1 MPPTQKQTNNPD
13 KNGKTN
19 KLKILA
25 IFSKDTNKE
34 KLIENLLV
42 EVHPAQNFSPS
53 QALQKLSG
61 SFSSPTGRRILIT
74 EVSSQPQHSLQL
86 DDTASTADLALIIVD
101 ARQGLLPQIL
111 LNTRI
116 TAMQGV
122 RQVVLAVD
130 NMDLVAYEHSHFAS
144 IEKEFQAFA
153 QDLGF
158 AEVQAIPLSAS
169 PGDNV
174 QERSPNMPWYTGP
187 SLLQALE
194 AAPSSVPATDAPMR
208 LPVEQIQQAEHEPT
222 VICGRVAA
230 GTLRPGDAV
239 RVLPS
244 GQQTRIE
251 TLQVDGHMR
260 AQAGNG
266 ETVSLTL
273 ADPLPVACGNVLV
286 AAEAPPEVADQ
297 FEVRL
302 LWLGE
307 QPMTPGRQYLL
318 QLAGQETKAT
328 VTHIKYREDSSSGAR
343 LAAKT
348 LERDAVAT
356 VNLSTSMPLVFEP
369 HAVNR
374 TLGSFV
380 LSDRQGGET
389 VGVGTIDFALRRAS
403 NIHWQALEIDKASR
417 AALKGQTPRCLWFT
431 GLSGSGKSTIASLL
445 EKRLHAEGRHTYV
458 LDGDNVRHG
467 LNRDLGFT
475 EADRVE
481 NIRRVA
487 EVAKLMTDAGLIVLV
502 SFISPFVSER
512 EMARGLFAA
521 GEFVEV
527 FVDTPLDECERRDVK
542 GLYAKAR
549 RGELK
554 NFTGID
560 SAYEPPR
567 APEVH
572 LYPAESSPQ
581 DCVEVL
587 LRVLE

>member
-1 MPPTQKQTNNPD
+1 MSYVLRGQHEEPHLRIVACGSPDDDGNPSLIECQLPENWNHSGAPTAARAGLQEVD
-13 KNGKTN
+13 YH
-19 KLKILA
+19 LLA
-25 IFSKDTNKE
+25 IE
-34 KLIENLLV
+34 GRRLLV
-42 EVHPAQNFSPS
+42 AEIPDH
-53 QALQKLSG
+53 LQY
-61 SFSSPTGRRILIT
+61 TRRLA
-74 EVSSQPQHSLQL
+74 E
-86 DDTASTADLALIIVD
+86 AAARADLALIRIE
-101 ARQGLLPQIL
+101 ASQGLLPL
-111 LNTRI
+111 TRRDTRI
-116 TAMQGV
+116 VAMMGV
-122 RQVVLAVD
+122 RRLILVVGQ
-130 NMDLVAYEHSHFAS
+130 MDRVGFDQSVFKS
-144 IEKEFQAFA
+144 IEKEFRTFA
-153 QDLGF
+153 QSLGL
-158 AEVQAIPLSAS
+158 AEVQAIPLCAS
-169 PGDNV
+169 HGDNV
-174 QERSPNMPWYTGP
+174 RERSLNMPWYTGS

-194 AAPSSVPATDAPMR
+194 AAPSQASATDGPMR
-208 LPVEQIQQAEHEPT
+208 LPIEQVLQAEHEPT
-222 VICGRVAA
+222 ILCGCLAS

-244 GQQTRIE
+244 GLQTRIE
-251 TLQVDGHMR
+251 ALRVDGQAR
-260 AQAGNG
+260 AQAGHG

-273 ADPLPVACGNVLV
+273 ADPLPVARGDVLT
-286 AAEAPPEVADQ
+286 ASEAPPEVADQ
-297 FEVRL
+297 FEARL

-307 QPMTPGRQYLL
+307 QAMTPGRQYLL
-318 QLAGQETKAT
+318 KLASQEATAT
-328 VTHIKYREDSSSGAR
+328 VTYIKYREDSSGAR

-348 LERDAVAT
+348 LERDAVAM
-356 VNLSTSMPLVFEP
+356 VNLSTATPLVFEP
-369 HAVNR
+369 HALNR

-380 LSDRQGGET
+380 LSDRQDGET
-389 VGVGTIDFALRRAS
+389 VGVGTLDFALRRAS

-512 EMARGLFAA
+512 KMARELFAA
-521 GEFVEV
+521 GEFIEV

-560 SAYEPPR
+560 SAYEPSI

-572 LYPAESSPQ
+572 LFPARSSPQ
-581 DCVEVL
+581 DCVETL
-587 LRVLE
+587 LRMLD

>member
-1 MPPTQKQTNNPD
+1 MKSLPP
-13 KNGKTN
+13 KTN
-19 KLKILA
+19 LRIISYGSPGVGKRALIKSLLTGATNLLELAIAASQLTRQREEPLCLISWEEEQLLIADMPAYRQPSQRLGVIMATADFALLLVDALDGMQPQALRDIRIAAMLGVRRVILA
-25 IFSKDTNKE
+25 VNK
-34 KLIENLLV
+34 
-42 EVHPAQNFSPS
+42 
-53 QALQKLSG
+53 
-61 SFSSPTGRRILIT
+61 
-74 EVSSQPQHSLQL
+74 
-86 DDTASTADLALIIVD
+86 
-101 ARQGLLPQIL
+101 
-111 LNTRI
+111 
-116 TAMQGV
+116 
-122 RQVVLAVD
+122 
-130 NMDLVAYEHSHFAS
+130 MDLVAYEQRRFES
-144 IEKEFQAFA
+144 IEKEFRAFA
-153 QDLGF
+153 QSLGL
-158 AEVQAIPLSAS
+158 AEVQAIPLCALH
-169 PGDNV
+169 GDNV
-174 QERSPNMPWYTGP
+174 RERSSHMPWYAGP

-194 AAPSSVPATDAPMR
+194 AAPSQAPAADAPMR
-208 LPVEQIQQAEHEPT
+208 LPVEQVLQAEREPT
-222 VICGRVAA
+222 ILCGRLAA
-230 GTLRPGDAV
+230 GTLCPGDAV

-251 TLQVDGHMR
+251 TLQIDGQVR

-273 ADPLPVACGNVLV
+273 ADPLPVARGDVLA
-286 AAEAPPEVADQ
+286 AAEALPEVADQ
-297 FEVRL
+297 FKARL

-318 QLAGQETKAT
+318 KLASQDVTAT
-328 VTHIKYREDSSSGAR
+328 VTHIKNREDSSGAR

-348 LERDAVAT
+348 LERDSVAT
-356 VNLSTSMPLVFEP
+356 VNLSTATPLVFEP

-380 LSDRQGGET
+380 MCDRQDGET

-403 NIHWQALEIDKASR
+403 NIHWQALEIDKTAR
-417 AALKGQTPRCLWFT
+417 ANLKGQTPRCLWFT
-431 GLSGSGKSTIASLL
+431 GLSGSGKSTIANLL

-487 EVAKLMTDAGLIVLV
+487 EVAKLMTDAGLLVLV
-502 SFISPFVSER
+502 SFISPFVSDR
-512 EMARGLFAA
+512 KMARELFAA
-521 GEFVEV
+521 GEFIEV

-560 SAYEPPR
+560 SAYEPSI

-572 LYPAESSPQ
+572 LFPARSSPQ
-581 DCVEVL
+581 DCVDTL
-587 LRVLE
+587 LRMLD

>member
-1 MPPTQKQTNNPD
+1 MKHLYFSPNHRESKPLRLVVCGSAGKANN
-13 KNGKTN
+13 
-19 KLKILA
+19 L
-25 IFSKDTNKE
+25 
-34 KLIENLLV
+34 LIE
-42 EVHPAQNFSPS
+42 HM
-53 QALQKLSG
+53 
-61 SFSSPTGRRILIT
+61 
-74 EVSSQPQHSLQL
+74 QL
-86 DDTASTADLALIIVD
+86 DNKSFFTFSTPTLPRVDLQELNYRFFSFERRHFLIAGTSDHPRYTHRLAESAVAADLALIWAD
-101 ARQGLLPQIL
+101 ASRGLQPQICRD
-111 LNTRI
+111 TRI
-116 TAMQGV
+116 TALMGV
-122 RQVVLAVD
+122 RRVILAVD
-130 NMDLVAYEHSHFAS
+130 QMALVSFEQNRFES
-144 IEKEFQAFA
+144 IEKEFRAFA
-153 QDLGF
+153 QSLGL
-158 AEVQAIPLSAS
+158 AEAQAVPLCALH
-169 PGDNV
+169 GDNV
-174 QERSPNMPWYTGP
+174 RERSSHMPWYTGP

-194 AAPSSVPATDAPMR
+194 AAPSQAPAAGSPMR
-208 LPVEQIQQAEHEPT
+208 LPVEQIQQAEYEPT

-244 GQQTRIE
+244 GQQTRIK
-251 TLQVDGHMR
+251 TLLVDGSKRER
-260 AQAGNG
+260 ADSG
-266 ETVSLTL
+266 EVVSLTL
-273 ADPLPVACGNVLV
+273 ADPLPVARGDVLA

-318 QLAGQETKAT
+318 KLAGQEATTT
-328 VTHIKYREDSSSGAR
+328 VTHIKYREDSSGAR
-343 LAAKT
+343 LAART
-348 LERDAVAT
+348 LERDAIAT
-356 VNLSTSMPLVFEP
+356 VNLSTSTPLVFEP

-380 LSDRQGGET
+380 LSDRQDGET

-403 NIHWQALEIDKASR
+403 NIHWQAMEIDKAAR
-417 AALKGQTPRCLWFT
+417 AALKEQAPRCLWFT

-512 EMARGLFAA
+512 KMARELFAA

-560 SAYEPPR
+560 SSYEPSI

-572 LYPAESSPQ
+572 LFPARSSPQ
-581 DCVEVL
+581 DCVDTL
-587 LRVLE
+587 LRMLD

>member
-1 MPPTQKQTNNPD
+1 MKIKIISQDIPETS
-13 KNGKTN
+13 KN
-19 KLKILA
+19 A
-25 IFSKDTNKE
+25 
-34 KLIENLLV
+34 LI
-42 EVHPAQNFSPS
+42 S
-53 QALQKLSG
+53 ALQSRHFD
-61 SFSSPTGRRILIT
+61 S
-74 EVSSQPQHSLQL
+74 
-86 DDTASTADLALIIVD
+86 TATNADLALLLVD
-101 ARQGLLPQIL
+101 AHDGLQPQIL
-111 LNTRI
+111 RDCRI
-116 TAMQGV
+116 AAMQGV
-122 RQVVLAVD
+122 RRVILAVD
-130 NMDLVAYEHSHFAS
+130 KMDQVAYEQSRFAS
-144 IEKEFQAFA
+144 IEKEFRTFA
-153 QDLGF
+153 QGLGL
-158 AEVQAIPLSAS
+158 AEVQAIPLCAS
-169 PGDNV
+169 LGENV
-174 QERSPNMPWYTGP
+174 QEGSPNMPWYTGP

-194 AAPSSVPATDAPMR
+194 AVPSPVLAADAPMR
-208 LPVEQIQQAEHEPT
+208 LPVEQVLQAECEPT
-222 VICGRVAA
+222 VICGRLAA

-251 TLQVDGHMR
+251 TLRVDGDVR
-260 AQAGNG
+260 AQADNG

-273 ADPLPVACGNVLV
+273 ADPLPVACGNVLA

-318 QLAGQETKAT
+318 QLAGQEAKAT

-356 VNLSTSMPLVFEP
+356 VNLSTAMPLVFEP
-369 HAVNR
+369 HAVNH

-512 EMARGLFAA
+512 DMARGLFAA

-587 LRVLE
+587 LHVLE